1 LNPHKEGKLSLPG
14 VNYEPLNSKTEVYE
28 ICHQENHN
36 GKKIC
41 EEDASSKREEG
52 SSSNLEKGTISAAA

>member
-1 LNPHKEGKLSLPG
+1 MNQKTEFALKSG

-41 EEDASSKREEG
+41 QEDASSKREEG
-52 SSSNLEKGTISAAA
+52 SSSNLEKGTISAAV